1 MDGTTGHAPDAV
13 ALERALQERPGDFD
27 FFEAIRQLECAYP
40 TRPRLGESTKP
51 SEDFVRLCQTPSL
64 AFAPRPIDRF
74 EPAAEGRPA
83 RMHAL
88 FFGLFGPNAP
98 LPLHLTEYALDRE
111 RNAHDP
117 TLIAFANVFHH
128 RMASLLY
135 RAWANAQP
143 TVQADRP
150 TQDRFRFYTGALVG
164 LATPGL
170 QGRDALPDDYKRY
183 FAGHMLAQTRNAEG
197 LRSLLQHFFAVPVR
211 VVEFVAEW
219 MRLPREAH
227 LRLGRST
234 DVTVLGRT
242 AVIGEHVWG
251 AQQRFR
257 LRLGPLSRGQFEHFL
272 PGSTALAQLVATV
285 RRYIGDEKVWD
296 VQLVLARD
304 QVPATR
310 LGRGGRLGLT
320 TWLGR
325 RREHTDADQVVLKP
339 VG

>member
-1 MDGTTGHAPDAV
+1 MDGTTGRAPDAV

-27 FFEAIRQLECAYP
+27 FFEAIRQLECAHP

-64 AFAPRPIDRF
+64 AFAPSPIDRF

-83 RMHAL
+83 RMHAF

-98 LPLHLTEYALDRE
+98 LPLHLTEYAIDRE
-111 RNAHDP
+111 RNARDP

-143 TVQADRP
+143 TVQADRRA
-150 TQDRFRFYTGALVG
+150 QDRFRLYTGALVG
-164 LATPGL
+164 LATPGME
-170 QGRDALPDDYKRY
+170 GRDALPDDYKRY
-183 FAGHMLAQTRNAEG
+183 FAGRMLTQTRNAEG
-197 LRSLLQHFFAVPVR
+197 LRSLLQHFFTIPVR

-234 DVTVLGRT
+234 DVAALGRT
-242 AVIGEHVWG
+242 AVIGEQVWG

-257 LRLGPLSRGQFEHFL
+257 LRLGPLNRGQFEHFL
-272 PGSTALAQLVATV
+272 PGGTALAQLVATV
-285 RRYIGDEKVWD
+285 RNYVGDEKAWD
-296 VQLVLARD
+296 VQLVLAHE

-325 RREHTDADQVVLKP
+325 RDDVTDADQVVLKP

>member
-1 MDGTTGHAPDAV
+1 MDGTTGHAPDAL

-27 FFEAIRQLECAYP
+27 FFEAIRQLECAHP
-40 TRPRLGESTKP
+40 ARPRLGESTKP

-111 RNAHDP
+111 RNARDP

-150 TQDRFRFYTGALVG
+150 AQDRFRLYTGALVG

-170 QGRDALPDDYKRY
+170 EGRDALPDDYKRY
-183 FAGHMLAQTRNAEG
+183 FAGRMLAQTRNAEG
-197 LRSLLQHFFAVPVR
+197 LRSLLQHFFAIPVR
-211 VVEFVAEW
+211 IVEFVAEW

-234 DVTVLGRT
+234 EVASLGRT

-285 RRYIGDEKVWD
+285 RNYIGDEKAWD

-325 RREHTDADQVVLKP
+325 RGEDTDADQVVIKP

>member
-111 RNAHDP
+111 RNARDP

-285 RRYIGDEKVWD
+285 RSYIGDEKAWD

>member
-1 MDGTTGHAPDAV
+1 MAGTAGYAPDAV
-13 ALERALQERPGDFD
+13 ALERALLERPEDFD
-27 FFEAIRQLECAYP
+27 FFEAIRQLECAHP
-40 TRPRLGESTKP
+40 THPRLGESTKP
-51 SEDFVRLCQTPSL
+51 AEDFVRLCQTPSL
-64 AFAPRPIDRF
+64 AFAPRAIDRY
-74 EPAAEGRPA
+74 EAAADGRPA
-83 RMHAL
+83 RLHAL
-88 FFGLFGPNAP
+88 FFGLFGANAP

-111 RNAHDP
+111 RNVRDT
-117 TLIAFANVFHH
+117 TLIAFANIFHH
-128 RMASLLY
+128 RMASLFY

-143 TVQADRP
+143 TVQADRRA
-150 TQDRFRFYTGALVG
+150 QDRFRLYTGALVG
-164 LATPGL
+164 MATPGL
-170 QGRDALPDDYKRY
+170 EGRDALPDDYKRY
-183 FAGHMLAQTRNAEG
+183 FAGRMVTQTRNAEG

-234 DVTVLGRT
+234 EVACLGST
-242 AVIGEHVWG
+242 AVIGENVWG

-257 LRLGPLSRGQFEHFL
+257 LRLGPLDRAQFEHFL
-272 PGSTALAQLVATV
+272 PGGTALTQLVAAV
-285 RRYIGDEKVWD
+285 RSYIGDEKAWD

-325 RREHTDADQVVLKP
+325 RPQPTDADHVVLKP